1 MIVLFLILLSVA
13 LADLLAPYDPNAIDL
28 KNLLQGPSADH
39 LLGTD
44 KTGRDIFSRILF
56 GGRTSL
62 LGALGVIAISVVIG
76 VPTGLLSGYHGGKVD
91 AMLMRVCDIVIS
103 FPALLLAFVFVASF
117 GRGLSN
123 AVLALGIIYV
133 PMLAKLTRSLVMVER
148 NKTYVEAAKSI
159 GYSDAQIIFRQILPN
174 CVSTILVQLT
184 LDLGYAIL
192 DLAAMSFLGLGVQP
206 PTADWGVMLEEGRI
220 YLTTYPLMALAPGF
234 IIIAVVVSL
243 NIFSDGVQAYL
254 DPSQRKLPSIQKFK
268 KKVGL
273 AIHDYFVV
281 DSEDESG
288 IDERTGSCPRRPR
301 HQSRYCSRRNSR
313 NCR

>member
-1 MIVLFLILLSVA
+1 MKKETTTKAGKLFTLPVIISLGVLAVIVLSVIFA
-13 LADLLAPYDPNAIDL
+13 NLLAPYKPNAIDL
-28 KNLLQGPSADH
+28 KNLLQGPSAEH
-39 LLGTD
+39 ILGTD
-44 KTGRDIFSRILF
+44 KTGRDIFSRMLF

-62 LGALGVIAISVVIG
+62 LGALGVIIISVIIG
-76 VPTGLLSGYHGGKVD
+76 IPIGLFSGYHGGKID
-91 AMLMRVCDIVIS
+91 AVLMRISDVVVS

-133 PMLAKLTRSLVMVER
+133 PMIAKLTRSLVMVER

-159 GYSDAQIIFRQILPN
+159 GYSDFQIIFRQILPN

-206 PTADWGVMLEEGRI
+206 PTSDWGVMLEESRI
-220 YLTTYPLMALAPGF
+220 FLTNHPMMALAPGF
-234 IIIAVVVSL
+234 VIIATVVAL

-254 DPSQRKLPSIQKFK
+254 DPTQRKLPSIQKFK

-273 AIHDYFVV
+273 VAH
-281 DSEDESG
+281 E
-288 IDERTGSCPRRPR
+288 
-301 HQSRYCSRRNSR
+301 
-313 NCR
+313 